1 MNAARLKRISVLD
14 SELHTM
20 KRFLTRFFLLFLAVA
35 GGLWLLREPLSGPLN
50 SHAPALAGW
59 LGLAPHSAAKAA
71 AAPARNVPA
80 IPVVVAEAT
89 RRDVPNA
96 FDAVGT
102 VQAIAS
108 MSIRPRIDSQIVEV
122 HVSEGANVKDGDL
135 LFSLDARTL
144 KAQIAQVEAQI
155 SRDRAQL
162 EQARRDLV
170 RFEGL
175 VAQKITTEVTRDN
188 QMTAVK
194 VAEATLSAD
203 LANRDNLVTQLSF
216 TEIRS
221 PVNGRLGSLP
231 AKAGS
236 IVRQADT
243 ASLAT
248 INQLDPIFV
257 VFALPQARLGELQS
271 AMHSGSSTV
280 EVKTS
285 RGIVRGE
292 IAFIENTVDTTTGTI
307 NVKARMNN
315 SSEALWPG
323 SFVPVRIVLSMQAD
337 AISVPAAAVQLGQ
350 KSPYVFVVDQDN
362 KARVRPVNV
371 ARTVDGVSV
380 IAAGVAAGD
389 RVVVDG
395 TLRLVDG
402 AAVLLKD
409 ARTADDAR
417 PPGSKKPA
425 S

>member
-1 MNAARLKRISVLD
+1 MTRKFS
-14 SELHTM
+14 S
-20 KRFLTRFFLLFLAVA
+20 FLMVACAVA
-35 GGLWLLREPLSGPLN
+35 AGLWFFREALAGPLN
-50 SHAPALAGW
+50 AHVPALASL
-59 LGLAPHSAAKAA
+59 LGVGEKTSPKAA
-71 AAPARNVPA
+71 AVAPRNLPA
-80 IPVVVAEAT
+80 VPVVVAEAT

-108 MSIRPRIDSQIVEV
+108 MSIRPRIDSQITEV
-122 HVSEGANVKDGDL
+122 HVSEGAHVKEGDL

-144 KAQIAQVEAQI
+144 KAQLAQAEAQI

-162 EQARRDLV
+162 EQARRDLA

-188 QMTAVK
+188 QLTAVK
-194 VAEATLSAD
+194 VAEATLAANI
-203 LANRDNLVTQLSF
+203 ANRDNLVTQLTF
-216 TEIRS
+216 TTIHS

-231 AKAGS
+231 AKTGS

-271 AMHSGSSTV
+271 AMQAGSSTV

-285 RGIVRGE
+285 RGIVRGD

-315 SSEALWPG
+315 SNEALWPG
-323 SFVPVRIVLSMQAD
+323 SFIPVRIVLSMQAD
-337 AISVPAAAVQLGQ
+337 AIAVPSAAVQLGQ
-350 KSPYVFVVDQDN
+350 RGAYVFVVDRES

-371 ARTVDGVSV
+371 ARTVDGVAV
-380 IAAGVAAGD
+380 IAEGVNAGD
-389 RVVVDG
+389 SVVIDG
-395 TLRLVDG
+395 TLRLVEG
-402 AAVLLKD
+402 ASVSLKD
-409 ARTADDAR
+409 ARTADETPA
-417 PPGSKKPA
+417 PGSKKPA